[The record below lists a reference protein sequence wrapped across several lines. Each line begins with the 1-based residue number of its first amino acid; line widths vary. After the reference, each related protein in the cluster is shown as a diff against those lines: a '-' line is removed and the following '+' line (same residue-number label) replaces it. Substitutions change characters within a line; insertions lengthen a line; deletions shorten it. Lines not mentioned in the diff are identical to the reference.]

1 MERVTTCHFH
11 VNCQYGVVAR
21 SGTSNEALTGQ
32 PLVLIFSRGF
42 PKSTHPYPLEL
53 GRVSI
58 RTIDDPSRHL
68 QRNSVV
74 ARLYLVLCNS
84 LARRIAGPRVSQ
96 LPAFIPTIWGCLL
109 LLAPSQALCCNSCRC
124 TEYFAVFLAK
134 SQIGIPAHPDWSLE
148 RLGLGRPYSLPP
160 GYLHTTFFRVLHN

>member
-1 MERVTTCHFH
+1 MERVTACHFH

-21 SGTSNEALTGQ
+21 SGTSNEALTSQ

-42 PKSTHPYPLEL
+42 PKSTHPHPLEL

-109 LLAPSQALCCNSCRC
+109 LLAPSQALCCNSCHC
-124 TEYFAVFLAK
+124 TEYFAVFFG
-134 SQIGIPAHPDWSLE
+134 QIPDRHPSSSRLE
-148 RLGLGRPYSLPP
+148 SRTSWPGTTVLVTSWLPS
-160 GYLHTTFFRVLHN
+160 HHFFSCAP